1 MFVTRYRPVSQFNN
15 VRQGFELLN
24 SLLKNFDV
32 EGEEQTRD
40 YDFTPAV
47 NTRED
52 ENAYYIE
59 VDLPGVKKE
68 DINVDI
74 QEDRIVISGEKKL
87 SDAVKAED
95 YYKVESYYGKFKR
108 SFTLPEDADRDKIKA
123 SSENGVLEIVI
134 PKRKEPE
141 VTKHKRI
148 EIK

>member
-1 MFVTRYRPVSQFNN
+1 MFVTRYRPTNPINN
-15 VRQGFELLN
+15 VRQSFELLN
-24 SLLKNFDV
+24 SILKNMDV
-32 EGEEQTRD
+32 ETQNEERD
-40 YDFTPAV
+40 FDFAPAV

-59 VDLPGVKKE
+59 ADLPGVKKE

-87 SDAVKAED
+87 NDEVKADD

-123 SSENGVLEIVI
+123 SSENGVLEIEI
-134 PKRKEPE
+134 PKRKVPE
-141 VTKHKRI
+141 VEKNKRI